1 MVSPGLP
8 IWAQPQGDG
17 ARPPEA
23 PPEALSAK
31 PPRGRLAQAPAR
43 ASLGPPAAPSA
54 KPPRDPA
61 QKKRRRRVA
70 VISTLSAV
78 LVAVVGS
85 AAFGVYHFSQ
95 RAKPGVTLFGQSVA
109 GQTAQELRSTLQAI
123 DQAFRANLTA
133 DGTTLSADADD
144 VGLAIDVDRSVEA
157 ALAEGGGE
165 YPWVEYSPWKAKA
178 APGAI
183 TVDQAKLQAY
193 LDGEF
198 VSADQKT
205 VEPAVTFDEAAKQF
219 TAQPSRTGL
228 KTQVEPVVAA
238 FEAYA
243 RGERAASDAIAVT
256 TQVDEPF
263 YSDDSAK
270 QAAATA
276 NARLALQ
283 LVFDNGQ
290 TGWGERSY
298 QITPELLASW
308 TEVVPNKATGA
319 FDVTLDDAQ
328 AKADLLPIL
337 NREVAKPMIPNTDVL
352 DPDSP
357 DEILGHEWGEPG
369 NAVADMDATWAV
381 VKDAIEQ
388 GQNLTHT
395 VALADVPM
403 TDTQSLPPTNFDEPY
418 GAKWIDVN
426 KSTFLATAYE
436 GTTQVNQFVISIGRG
451 GEYETTDGTFY
462 VYVKLDKQTMCGGT
476 GTVQPPDGRSGGPF
490 EYCSPVT
497 WVSYFNSDIGFHQAD
512 WNTWQGTWGQ
522 RVSHGCV
529 NMRGEDAQWVYD
541 WSRIGTKVVV
551 HY

>member
-1 MVSPGLP
+1 MVAPGLP

-43 ASLGPPAAPSA
+43 ASLGPSETPSA

-61 QKKRRRRVA
+61 QKKRRRRVV
-70 VISTLSAV
+70 VISTLAAV

-85 AAFGVYHFSQ
+85 GAFGLYHFSQ

-144 VGLAIDVDRSVEA
+144 VGLAIDVDRSVQA
-157 ALAEGGGE
+157 ALAAGGGE
-165 YPWVEYSPWKAKA
+165 HPWVEYNPWKEKA

-183 TVDQAKLQAY
+183 TVDQARLQAY

-205 VEPAVTFDEAAKQF
+205 VEPAVMFDEAANQF
-219 TAQPSRTGL
+219 TAKPSRTGVR
-228 KTQVEPVVAA
+228 TQVGPVVAA
-238 FEAYA
+238 FEAFA

-256 TQVDEPF
+256 TEVDQPF
-263 YSDDSAK
+263 HSDDSAE

-276 NARLALQ
+276 NARLGLQ
-283 LVFDNGQ
+283 LVLNNGQ

-298 QITPELLASW
+298 QITPQQLASW
-308 TEVVPNKATGA
+308 TDIVPNQTTGA

-337 NREVAKPMIPNTDVL
+337 NREVADPMVPNMVVM

-357 DEILGHEWGEPG
+357 DEVLGYNAGEPG
-369 NAVADMDATWAV
+369 TAVADMDATWAT
-381 VKDAIEQ
+381 VKDAVEH
-388 GQNLTHT
+388 GQSLTHT
-395 VALADVPM
+395 VALVEVPM
-403 TDTQSLPPTNFDEPY
+403 TDSEGLPPTNFDEPN

-451 GEYETTDGTFY
+451 GEFETTDGTFY
-462 VYVKLDKQTMCGGT
+462 VYLKYSDQTMCGGT
-476 GTVQPPDGRSGGPF
+476 GNVPSPDGRSGGPF
-490 EYCSPVT
+490 EYCSDVT
-497 WVSYFNSDIGFHQAD
+497 WVSYFNTDIGFHQAD

-529 NMRGEDAQWVYD
+529 NMRGEDAKWIFD
-541 WSRIGTKVVV
+541 WSLIGTKVVV